1 MRKHPIPPIPSTI
14 LRMAKNAVDD
24 INGDIT
30 PDDAT
35 NNTEIKNADLLPQL
49 SAIIP
54 NSKAPINIP
63 TMYSALNIPFKNFL
77 SQTKLCLILNEEVI
91 RLLSYTSSS
100 KLHLC
105 VMLSIVQSSFL
116 LFTFNWISW
125 VTRLW
130 SKLL

>member
-35 NNTEIKNADLLPQL
+35 NNTEMKKADLLPQL

-54 NSKAPINIP
+54 NSKAPNNIP

-105 VMLSIVQSSFL
+105 VMFSIVQSSFL
-116 LFTFNWISW
+116 LFTFD
-125 VTRLW
+125 
-130 SKLL
+130 